1 MIHMHEKRFGVIW
14 VLKSE
19 IEVLQKLLNDKIS
32 KQEDYKE
39 IYELSTK
46 LDILIVDYYK
56 KIKLEA

>member
-1 MIHMHEKRFGVIW
+1 MIHMHEKRFGVRW
-14 VLKSE
+14 MLKSE

-32 KQEDYKE
+32 KQDDYME